1 MVKQSNSSFHNAQCG
16 FKLTLNSKCSPP
28 PHYDVHLYQPQTNST
43 LLSPCKITLY
53 PVCRQAKKEASSNT
67 AAHNRRATTIRG
79 SIMRNAMSIQDPPSL
94 SVDSATATSTP
105 PNSIPTTTPSP
116 TRNEFDVMAEE
127 SALRLKRHETTTFD
141 ELRSIVSSIS
151 SRFVE
156 LTEISA
162 TWETHAKS
170 ELEQSKSGLKKGKVS
185 ERNVSNDVVCARKGY
200 ATEPQT

>member
-1 MVKQSNSSFHNAQCG
+1 MVKQSNSSFHNAVP
-16 FKLTLNSKCSPP
+16 NSLSTANVLL
-28 PHYDVHLYQPQTNST
+28 PHNTISTSTNPKPTRPSSLPTKSLST
-43 LLSPCKITLY
+43 RFVAK
-53 PVCRQAKKEASSNT
+53 KKEASANT
-67 AAHNRRATTIRG
+67 AAHNRLATTIRG

>member
-1 MVKQSNSSFHNAQCG
+1 
-16 FKLTLNSKCSPP
+16 
-28 PHYDVHLYQPQTNST
+28 
-43 LLSPCKITLY
+43 
-53 PVCRQAKKEASSNT
+53 
-67 AAHNRRATTIRG
+67 
-79 SIMRNAMSIQDPPSL
+79 MSIQDPPSF
-94 SVDSATATSTP
+94 SVDSATATATATP
-105 PNSIPTTTPSP
+105 PKPNPTTTPSP
-116 TRNEFDVMAEE
+116 TRYEFDVMAEE

>member
-1 MVKQSNSSFHNAQCG
+1 
-16 FKLTLNSKCSPP
+16 
-28 PHYDVHLYQPQTNST
+28 
-43 LLSPCKITLY
+43 
-53 PVCRQAKKEASSNT
+53 
-67 AAHNRRATTIRG
+67 
-79 SIMRNAMSIQDPPSL
+79 MSIQDPPSL
-94 SVDSATATSTP
+94 SVDSATATATSTP
-105 PNSIPTTTPSP
+105 PKPNPTTTPSP

>member
-1 MVKQSNSSFHNAQCG
+1 
-16 FKLTLNSKCSPP
+16 
-28 PHYDVHLYQPQTNST
+28 
-43 LLSPCKITLY
+43 
-53 PVCRQAKKEASSNT
+53 
-67 AAHNRRATTIRG
+67 
-79 SIMRNAMSIQDPPSL
+79 MSIQDPPSL
-94 SVDSATATSTP
+94 SVDSATATATSTP

-156 LTEISA
+156 LTEISV

-170 ELEQSKSGLKKGKVS
+170 ELEQSTSGLKKGKVS

-200 ATEPQT
+200 VTEPQT

>member
-1 MVKQSNSSFHNAQCG
+1 
-16 FKLTLNSKCSPP
+16 
-28 PHYDVHLYQPQTNST
+28 
-43 LLSPCKITLY
+43 
-53 PVCRQAKKEASSNT
+53 
-67 AAHNRRATTIRG
+67 
-79 SIMRNAMSIQDPPSL
+79 MSIQDPPSL
-94 SVDSATATSTP
+94 SVDSATATATATP
-105 PNSIPTTTPSP
+105 PKPNPTTTPSP

>member
-1 MVKQSNSSFHNAQCG
+1 
-16 FKLTLNSKCSPP
+16 
-28 PHYDVHLYQPQTNST
+28 
-43 LLSPCKITLY
+43 
-53 PVCRQAKKEASSNT
+53 
-67 AAHNRRATTIRG
+67 
-79 SIMRNAMSIQDPPSL
+79 MSIQDPPSL
-94 SVDSATATSTP
+94 SVDSATATATATATP
-105 PNSIPTTTPSP
+105 PKPNPTTTPSP

-185 ERNVSNDVVCARKGY
+185 ERNVSNDVCTKGLRY
-200 ATEPQT
+200 RTPDII